1 MTTPVAI
8 MMVVGV
14 LNIVASLAMRPSGT
28 RALCFLI
35 GTGLVAY
42 GLVLTI

>member
-14 LNIVASLAMRPSGT
+14 LNIVASLAMHPSGI
-28 RALCFLI
+28 RALGFLI
-35 GTGLVAY
+35 GAGLVAY